1 MVEKSLSLDFKLL
14 TLLTLTPPDK
24 TNHMPPLREQIK
36 KISPLASLP
45 PQSQKSGKDNKSTPA
60 KPPKKSRKKT
70 KAVALS
76 FLLSLFLLLIFLIL
90 PLIKIKN
97 SATALLVRI
106 EQLRESSK
114 TRDLQLLSRE
124 ISSTKESASKLN
136 HDLARLFWVKPIP
149 FIGNYIKDANS
160 ASKASIYGLEAAEII
175 IKAIEPYSDIIGLRG
190 DKSKTD
196 GAQTAQDRIT
206 FIVETIDKIAPQLD
220 PIAEKL
226 KTASDELD
234 RINPNRYPQEWKG
247 QKIRENLVQIKALS
261 AQAAQLT
268 NDAKPLLEAAPYILG
283 VKEKR
288 TYLVIFQNDAELRP
302 TGGFMTAYAILE
314 LHKGKAKP
322 IFSDDIYELDKKYT
336 PSLEA
341 PKVLIKYI
349 SYPYQNDP
357 RWRLRDMNLSPDF
370 KSSMETFLPEY
381 EKTRSP
387 KVDGVIAVD
396 TQLLVKLLG
405 VIGKIGVPGYGN
417 FGPEDDPRCN
427 CPQVIYELENIADS
441 VGPIVWDPVSGKIVY
456 RPPFSEDRKGVIGP
470 LMNSIL
476 ANAVGQPKEKLPVL
490 VQVALEAVQQKHLLL
505 YFTDPKAQL
514 AAESFNLAGR
524 VRESAGDYL
533 YIVSSNFAGAKSN
546 MYVNTEV
553 SDVVTVQSDG
563 STEHQLVIDFN
574 NPQKHDGWLNGI
586 NRNWFRIYVP
596 KGSSLIDSSGSEVKV
611 DSYEDLG
618 KTVFSGF
625 LTVRPA
631 GGVARFTIKYKTP
644 PLPQNHKY
652 LLLVQKQP
660 GSKND
665 AYAININGK
674 DFDFP
679 LLQDKQIDPHIR

>member
-226 KTASDELD
+226 KTASD
-234 RINPNRYPQEWKG
+234 
-247 QKIRENLVQIKALS
+247 
-261 AQAAQLT
+261 
-268 NDAKPLLEAAPYILG
+268 
-283 VKEKR
+283 
-288 TYLVIFQNDAELRP
+288 
-302 TGGFMTAYAILE
+302 
-314 LHKGKAKP
+314 
-322 IFSDDIYELDKKYT
+322 
-336 PSLEA
+336 
-341 PKVLIKYI
+341 
-349 SYPYQNDP
+349 
-357 RWRLRDMNLSPDF
+357 
-370 KSSMETFLPEY
+370 
-381 EKTRSP
+381 
-387 KVDGVIAVD
+387 
-396 TQLLVKLLG
+396 
-405 VIGKIGVPGYGN
+405 
-417 FGPEDDPRCN
+417 
-427 CPQVIYELENIADS
+427 
-441 VGPIVWDPVSGKIVY
+441 
-456 RPPFSEDRKGVIGP
+456 
-470 LMNSIL
+470 
-476 ANAVGQPKEKLPVL
+476 
-490 VQVALEAVQQKHLLL
+490 
-505 YFTDPKAQL
+505 
-514 AAESFNLAGR
+514 
-524 VRESAGDYL
+524 
-533 YIVSSNFAGAKSN
+533 
-546 MYVNTEV
+546 
-553 SDVVTVQSDG
+553 
-563 STEHQLVIDFN
+563 
-574 NPQKHDGWLNGI
+574 
-586 NRNWFRIYVP
+586 
-596 KGSSLIDSSGSEVKV
+596 
-611 DSYEDLG
+611 
-618 KTVFSGF
+618 
-625 LTVRPA
+625 
-631 GGVARFTIKYKTP
+631 
-644 PLPQNHKY
+644 
-652 LLLVQKQP
+652 
-660 GSKND
+660 
-665 AYAININGK
+665 
-674 DFDFP
+674 
-679 LLQDKQIDPHIR
+679 